1 MALTGLHF
9 YIVSYDIMDV
19 KRLKKVH
26 ERMMGFGD
34 PIHYSVFGC
43 RLTGR
48 GRVELKAALLD
59 IMEPEKDRIMIIDM
73 GPAEGWME
81 DRIEFLGVA
90 PLGSPRRKYIIV

>member
-1 MALTGLHF
+1 MSLAEQHY

-48 GRVELKAALLD
+48 GRVELKAALLE
-59 IMEPEKDRIMIIDM
+59 IMDKEKDRIMIIDM
-73 GPAEGWME
+73 GPADGRKEE
-81 DRIEFLGVA
+81 RIEFLGVA
-90 PLGSPRRKYIIV
+90 PPGPARRKYIIV

>member
-1 MALTGLHF
+1 MALAELHF

-19 KRLKKVH
+19 KRLRTVH

-43 RLTGR
+43 RLTRR
-48 GRVELKAALLD
+48 GRVELKAALLE
-59 IMEPEKDRIMIIDM
+59 IMDPDKDRIMIIDM

-81 DRIEFLGVA
+81 DRIEFLGVT
-90 PLGSPRRKYIIV
+90 PPGPVKRKYIIV